1 MKRAQIKELAQSIA
15 VYGEV
20 SDKDMKWI
28 LDNFS
33 RNDLKMLI
41 KLLSYE
47 IKERKVIAS
56 YAGNINEADEK
67 RINSLFPQKNVEFK
81 RDDENLGAGLKLEYG
96 DFVLDYSV
104 SGIIKRILSSI
115 RESL

>member
-28 LDNFS
+28 FDNFS

-41 KLLSYE
+41 KLISYE

-56 YAGNINEADEK
+56 HAGNINAADEK
-67 RINSLFPQKNVEFK
+67 RIISFFPGKNVEFK
-81 RDDENLGAGLKLEYG
+81 RDDNLGAGLKLEYG

-104 SGIIKRILSSI
+104 SGIVGRILSNI
-115 RESL
+115 RENL